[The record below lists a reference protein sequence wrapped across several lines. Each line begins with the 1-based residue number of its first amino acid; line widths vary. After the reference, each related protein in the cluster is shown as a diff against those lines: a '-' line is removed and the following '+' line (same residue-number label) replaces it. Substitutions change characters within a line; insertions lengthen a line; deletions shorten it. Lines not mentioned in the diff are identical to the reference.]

1 MLVKAQAAL
10 ASRTVLAFIRPSI
23 DFTCSF
29 LLSANGEEELGMKG
43 WGDLGLDH
51 SLTPP
56 FLQLPAYMY
65 FEIWKKMQTQLMVGV
80 VITELLKVNATID
93 DMC

>member
-1 MLVKAQAAL
+1 MCEAG
-10 ASRTVLAFIRPSI
+10 
-23 DFTCSF
+23 SF
-29 LLSANGEEELGMKG
+29 LLSANGEEELGMEG

-65 FEIWKKMQTQLMVGV
+65 FEI
-80 VITELLKVNATID
+80 
-93 DMC
+93 